1 MLATDSIEQLIEKT
15 LIGNGSSDRHAITF
29 FAIALASFGKRTLE
43 LGVEFGGSTLS
54 FLLAAKLNDGL
65 VTSVDINDT
74 PFVPPDDLRK
84 HWKFIKSDAL
94 VFLRSLPREQKFDLI
109 YIDDLH
115 TYPHVQEELKLIQ
128 NHMTP
133 TTVILMHDLMDY
145 RSEPHYHT
153 NPALWKGN
161 FAWGGPYRAVAEL
174 DSSWEWATLPWR
186 NGLTLLRKKQALHQD
201 SRIKMWAKR
210 LLSRISPE
218 TAKKVQGA
226 YRKLLGRKAFDVR
239 EKR

>member
-1 MLATDSIEQLIEKT
+1 MNKMNILENIIERT
-15 LIGNGSSDRHAITF
+15 LTGNGSSDRHAITF

-43 LGVEFGGSTLS
+43 LGVEFGGSTLPL
-54 FLLAAKLNDGL
+54 LLAAKFNDGL
-65 VTSVDINDT
+65 VTSVDINEVS
-74 PFVPPDDLRK
+74 FVPPDDLKK

-94 VFLRSLPREQKFDLI
+94 AFLRLLSKDQKFDLI

-115 TYPHVQEELKLIQ
+115 TYPHVREELKLIQ

-153 NPALWKGN
+153 NPAQWKGN

-174 DSSWEWATLPWR
+174 DNTWEWATLPWR
-186 NGLTLLRKKQALHQD
+186 NGLTLLRKKQKLHQD
-201 SRIKMWAKR
+201 SRIKMWSKR
-210 LLSRISPE
+210 LLGRISPE
-218 TAKKVQGA
+218 RLKMVQRL
-226 YRKLLGRKAFDVR
+226 YRKLLGRKSVNIQ